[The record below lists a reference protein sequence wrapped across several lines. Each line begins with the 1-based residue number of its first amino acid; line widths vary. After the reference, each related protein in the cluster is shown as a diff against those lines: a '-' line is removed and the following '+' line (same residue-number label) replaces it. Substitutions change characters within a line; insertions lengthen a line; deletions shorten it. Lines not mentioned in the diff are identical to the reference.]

1 MGAVH
6 NLGAFLGTAQVVG
19 ARHAADEV
27 AVHVHGQAD
36 LGAQG
41 AHKLGS
47 TIRHQKAGHI
57 FDAQRISAQLGE
69 LARVG
74 NVVVERVDR
83 APRVRDRGFKM
94 RADLFDGRRAITDV
108 IYVVQGIEHT
118 EDVDAIGM
126 GTFNKPLNHIR

>member
-1 MGAVH
+1 MPPMKWQCMCTGRPISVRRA
-6 NLGAFLGTAQVVG
+6 LTSWAARYGTKRPA
-19 ARHAADEV
+19 
-27 AVHVHGQAD
+27 
-36 LGAQG
+36 
-41 AHKLGS
+41 
-47 TIRHQKAGHI
+47 HI